1 MARYPVEM
9 PISKSPAASPKLP
22 AVPLRAAPP
31 TLAVFLS
38 LTVLACTD
46 TSLSIDDY
54 AEAPAPASR
63 TEGYSEHRNVYF
75 GDVHIHTRYS
85 FDAYL
90 LGTEVTPDQSYRFAK
105 GEAIESSF
113 GNEMKL
119 REPLDFFAVSDH
131 GFFLGVVS
139 QWADSST
146 RVGQVPGA
154 EAFHGVNEGDNLN
167 PYSSQMRSV
176 LFRERFG
183 RQMRTDGGFLRR
195 QRARM
200 ANHPQ
205 MQYASFD
212 DDAHRSAWEDSI
224 LAAERHNDPG
234 NFTTFIAYEWT
245 SSTPAPES
253 AAYHRNVIFAGSKAP
268 ARPFTR
274 IDSHEPE
281 QLWSWMD
288 QLREQGVD
296 SLAIP
301 HNMNQSHGQVFR
313 LKYSD
318 GRAVDNAF
326 AEQRMRNEPL
336 VELTQVKGTSETH
349 PKLSP
354 DDEWA
359 DFEILNTRKGKITS
373 HSDPSRSY
381 ARQALASGLAL
392 EQEGRGNPFKI
403 GFVGSS
409 DTHNGAPSFDETNY
423 FGSAPTSVSPENR
436 GTVPV
441 SRERLDYIAGL
452 APAAR
457 ARGAVVDDEQGPYFG
472 MRSMQF
478 SASGLAA
485 VWAEEN
491 TRDSI
496 FQGMRRKETYA
507 TSGTRIRLRFFGGF
521 GYDDLDP
528 ASPDLIGQ
536 AYADGVPMG
545 GDLVADSDAAPRF
558 LVWAQRDKLS
568 APLQRLQVVKGW
580 YDSGYRKE
588 TREQVYD
595 VACADGGVVDPDT
608 HRCPDNGATVD
619 LSDCS
624 FSEDLGAGE
633 LATVWEDP
641 DFDPGT
647 DAVYYVRVLE
657 NPTCRWTTWDALRA
671 GVEPRGGVALTIQ
684 ERAWSSPI
692 WYYAPR

>member
-1 MARYPVEM
+1 M
-9 PISKSPAASPKLP
+9 SKRRTILPKFSAA
-22 AVPLRAAPP
+22 AAILS
-31 TLAVFLS
+31 LAVLG
-38 LTVLACTD
+38 CTD
-46 TSLSIDDY
+46 TSLSVDDY

-63 TEGYSEHRNVYF
+63 TEGYNEQRNVYF
-75 GDVHIHTRYS
+75 GDVHVHTRYS

-90 LGTEVTPDQSYRFAK
+90 LGAEVSPDGSYRFAK
-105 GEAIESSF
+105 GEAIENTF
-113 GNEMKL
+113 GDEMKL
-119 REPLDFFAVSDH
+119 REPLDFLAVSDH
-131 GFFLGVVS
+131 GFFLGVVPL
-139 QWADSST
+139 WADPST

-154 EAFHGVNEGDNLN
+154 EAFHGVNEGDNLH
-167 PYSSQMRSV
+167 PYSVQMRSV
-176 LFRERFG
+176 LFRQRFG
-183 RQMRTDGGFLRR
+183 SQMRTEGGFLRR

-205 MQYASFD
+205 VQYASFD
-212 DDAHRSAWEDSI
+212 DEGHRTAWEDSI

-253 AAYHRNVIFAGSKAP
+253 AAYHRNVIFEGSEAP

-281 QLWSWMD
+281 QLWNWMD
-288 QLREQGVD
+288 RLREQGVD

-301 HNMNQSHGQVFR
+301 HNSNQSHGQVFR

-349 PKLSP
+349 PRLSP

-359 DFEILNTRKGKITS
+359 DFEILNTRKGKIS
-373 HSDPSRSY
+373 AHSDPSGSY
-381 ARQALASGLAL
+381 ARQALVSGLAL

-403 GFVGSS
+403 GFIGSS
-409 DTHNGAPSFDETNY
+409 DTHNGAPSFDESNT
-423 FGSAPTSVSPENR
+423 FGSSPVSGTAENR
-436 GTVPV
+436 GSVPV

-452 APAAR
+452 PPAEQAF
-457 ARGAVVDDEQGPYFG
+457 GDVVDDMLGPYFG
-472 MRSMQF
+472 MRRAQF

-491 TRDSI
+491 TRDAI
-496 FQGMRRKETYA
+496 FQSLRRKEAYA

-521 GYDDLDP
+521 DYDGLDP

-536 AYADGVPMG
+536 AYAGGVPMG

-558 LVWAQRDKLS
+558 LVWAQRDRLS

-588 TREQVYD
+588 IREQVYD
-595 VACADGGVVDPDT
+595 VACADGGAVDPET

-624 FSEDLGAGE
+624 FSDDLGAGE

-657 NPTCRWTTWDALRA
+657 NPTCRWTTWDALRV
-671 GVEPRGGVALTIQ
+671 GVEPRGGVPATIQ

-692 WYYAPR
+692 WYYASR

>member
-1 MARYPVEM
+1 MSKRRT
-9 PISKSPAASPKLP
+9 ISSRFSG
-22 AVPLRAAPP
+22 AVSLRVAPP
-31 TLAVFLS
+31 VMAVCLG
-38 LTVLACTD
+38 LTALACTD
-46 TSLSIDDY
+46 TSVSIDDY
-54 AEAPAPASR
+54 AEAAPPASL
-63 TEGYSEHRNVYF
+63 TEGYSEQRNVYF

-90 LGTEVTPDQSYRFAK
+90 LGAEVTPDQSYRFAK

-119 REPLDFFAVSDH
+119 REPLDFFAVADH
-131 GFFLGVVS
+131 GFFLGLVP
-139 QWADSST
+139 QWADPST
-146 RVGQVPGA
+146 RVGQLPGA
-154 EAFHGVNEGDNLN
+154 EAFHGVNEGDNRH
-167 PYSSQMRSV
+167 PYSAQMRSV
-176 LFRERFG
+176 LFRQSFG
-183 RQMRTDGGFLRR
+183 RQMRTEGGFMRR

-200 ANHPQ
+200 ANHPA

-212 DDAHRSAWEDSI
+212 DGAHRSAWEDSI

-253 AAYHRNVIFAGSKAP
+253 AAYHRNVIFASSKAP

-288 QLREQGVD
+288 RLREQGVD

-301 HNMNQSHGQVFR
+301 HNSNQSHGQVFR

-326 AEQRMRNEPL
+326 AELRMRNEPL
-336 VELTQVKGTSETH
+336 VELTQAKGTSETH
-349 PKLSP
+349 PRLSP

-359 DFEILNTRKGKITS
+359 DFEILNTRKGRVTA
-373 HSDPSRSY
+373 HSKPSGSY
-381 ARQALASGLAL
+381 AREALVNGLAL

-403 GFVGSS
+403 GFIGSS
-409 DTHNGAPSFDETNY
+409 DTHNGAPSFDESNY
-423 FGSAPTSVSPENR
+423 FGSAPTSVTPENR
-436 GTVPV
+436 GAVPV
-441 SRERLDYIAGL
+441 SQDRQDYIAGL
-452 APAAR
+452 PPAAR
-457 ARGAVVDDEQGPYFG
+457 AFGAMVDDELGPYFG
-472 MRSMQF
+472 MRSAQF

-496 FQGMRRKETYA
+496 FQSLRRKETYA

-521 GYDDLDP
+521 GYDGLDA
-528 ASPDLIGQ
+528 ASADLIEQ
-536 AYADGVPMG
+536 AYAGGVPMG
-545 GDLVADSDAAPRF
+545 GDLVADTDAAPRF
-558 LVWAQRDKLS
+558 LAWAQQDRHS
-568 APLQRLQVVKGW
+568 APLQRIQIVKGW
-580 YDSGYRKE
+580 YDDGYRKE

-595 VACADGGVVDPDT
+595 VACSDGAAVDPET

-619 LSDCS
+619 PSDCS
-624 FSEDLGAGE
+624 FSDDVGAGE
-633 LATVWEDP
+633 LEVVWEDP
-641 DFDPGT
+641 AFDPAM

>member
-1 MARYPVEM
+1 M
-9 PISKSPAASPKLP
+9 SKPRTTSPHLP
-22 AVPLRAAPP
+22 HRSRLRAVPVLAAG
-31 TLAVFLS
+31 LS
-38 LTVLACTD
+38 LGVLACTD

-54 AEAPAPASR
+54 AGTPAPASR
-63 TEGYSEHRNVYF
+63 TEGYNEHRNVYF
-75 GDVHIHTRYS
+75 GDVHVHTRYS

-90 LGTEVTPDQSYRFAK
+90 LGTEVTPDESYRFAR

-131 GFFLGVVS
+131 GFFLGMVP
-139 QWADSST
+139 QWADPST
-146 RVGQVPGA
+146 RVGQLPGA
-154 EAFHGVNEGDNLN
+154 QAFHGVNEGDNLN
-167 PYSSQMRSV
+167 PYSVQMRSV

-212 DDAHRSAWEDSI
+212 DGAHRSAWEDSI

-253 AAYHRNVIFAGSKAP
+253 AAYHRNVIFAGSRAP

-288 QLREQGVD
+288 RLREQGVD

-301 HNMNQSHGQVFR
+301 HNSNQSHGQVFR

-349 PKLSP
+349 PRLSP

-359 DFEILNTRKGKITS
+359 DFEILNTRKGKIS
-373 HSDPSRSY
+373 AHSDPSGSY
-381 ARQALASGLAL
+381 ARQALVSGLAL

-403 GFVGSS
+403 GFIGSS
-409 DTHNGAPSFDETNY
+409 DTHNGAPSFDESNT
-423 FGSAPTSVSPENR
+423 FGSSPVSGTAENR
-436 GTVPV
+436 GSVPV
-441 SRERLDYIAGL
+441 SRERLDYIADL
-452 APAAR
+452 PPAEQAF
-457 ARGAVVDDEQGPYFG
+457 GDVVDDMLGPYFG
-472 MRSMQF
+472 MRRAQF

-491 TRDSI
+491 TRDAI
-496 FQGMRRKETYA
+496 FQSLRRKETYA

-521 GYDDLDP
+521 DYDVLDP
-528 ASPDLIGQ
+528 ASPDLIPQ
-536 AYADGVPMG
+536 AYAGGVPMG
-545 GDLVADSDAAPRF
+545 GDLVADSDAAPRPRF
-558 LVWAQRDKLS
+558 LVWAQRDRLS

-588 TREQVYD
+588 IREQVYD
-595 VACADGGVVDPDT
+595 VACADGGAVDPET
-608 HRCPDNGATVD
+608 RRCPDNGATVD

-624 FSEDLGAGE
+624 FSDDLGAGE

-641 DFDPGT
+641 DFDPGN

-671 GVEPRGGVALTIQ
+671 GVAPRGGVPLTIQ

-692 WYYAPR
+692 WYHAPR

>member
-1 MARYPVEM
+1 M
-9 PISKSPAASPKLP
+9 SKRRRTTSRKFPAAG
-22 AVPLRAAPP
+22 PLRAAPP
-31 TLAVFLS
+31 ALAVFLS

-46 TSLSIDDY
+46 TSLSVDDY
-54 AEAPAPASR
+54 AEAPPPASQ

-90 LGTEVTPDQSYRFAK
+90 LGTDTTPDESYRFAK
-105 GEAIESSF
+105 GEAIENTF
-113 GNEMKL
+113 GDEMKL

-131 GFFLGVVS
+131 GFFLGMVP
-139 QWADSST
+139 QWADPTT
-146 RVGQVPGA
+146 RVGQLDGA
-154 EAFHGVNEGDNLN
+154 EAFHGVNEGDNLH
-167 PYSSQMRSV
+167 PYSVQMRSV
-176 LFRERFG
+176 LFRQSFG
-183 RQMRTDGGFLRR
+183 RQMRTDGGFLRQ

-212 DDAHRSAWEDSI
+212 DQAHRSAWEDSI

-288 QLREQGVD
+288 RLREQGVD

-359 DFEILNTRKGKITS
+359 DFEILNTRKGKITA

-381 ARQALASGLAL
+381 ARQALVSGLAL

-403 GFVGSS
+403 GFIGSS
-409 DTHNGAPSFDETNY
+409 DTHNGAPSFDESNE
-423 FGSAPTSVSPENR
+423 FGSSPVSGTAENR
-436 GTVPV
+436 GSVPV

-452 APAAR
+452 PPAEQAF
-457 ARGAVVDDEQGPYFG
+457 GEVVDDALGPYFG
-472 MRSMQF
+472 MRRAQF

-491 TRDSI
+491 TRDAI
-496 FQGMRRKETYA
+496 FQGLRRKETYA

-521 GYDDLDP
+521 EYDDLDP
-528 ASPDLIGQ
+528 ASPDLVGQ
-536 AYADGVPMG
+536 AYAGGVPMG
-545 GDLVADSDAAPRF
+545 GDLVAETAAAPRF

-633 LATVWEDP
+633 LAAVWEDP

-671 GVEPRGGVALTIQ
+671 GVQPRGGVAATIQ

>member
-1 MARYPVEM
+1 M
-9 PISKSPAASPKLP
+9 SKSCTTSPKLP
-22 AVPLRAAPP
+22 AAAVLRAALPA
-31 TLAVFLS
+31 LAVFLS
-38 LTVLACTD
+38 LTVVACTD

-54 AEAPAPASR
+54 AEAPSPASP
-63 TEGYSEHRNVYF
+63 TEGYSEQRNVYF
-75 GDVHIHTRYS
+75 GDVHIHTGYS

-90 LGTEVTPDQSYRFAK
+90 LGTTVTPDESYRFAK
-105 GEAIESSF
+105 GEAIEGSF

-131 GFFLGVVS
+131 GFFLGMVP
-139 QWADSST
+139 QWADPST
-146 RVGQVPGA
+146 RVGQLSGA
-154 EAFHGVNEGDNLN
+154 EAFHGVNEGDNLH
-167 PYSSQMRSV
+167 PYSAQMRSV
-176 LFRERFG
+176 LFRQSFG
-183 RQMRTDGGFLRR
+183 RQMRTEGSFMRR

-200 ANHPQ
+200 ADHPQ
-205 MQYASFD
+205 LQYASFD

-253 AAYHRNVIFAGSKAP
+253 AAYHRNVIFASSKAP

-288 QLREQGVD
+288 RLREQGVD

-318 GRAVDNAF
+318 GRGVDNAF

-336 VELTQVKGTSETH
+336 VELTQIKGTSETH
-349 PKLSP
+349 PRLSP

-359 DFEILNTRKGKITS
+359 DFEILNTRKGKIS
-373 HSDPSRSY
+373 AHSDPGRSY
-381 ARQALASGLAL
+381 ARQALVSGLAL

-403 GFVGSS
+403 GFIGSS
-409 DTHNGAPSFDETNY
+409 DTHTGAPSFDESNY
-423 FGSAPTSVSPENR
+423 FGSSPISSTAENR
-436 GTVPV
+436 AGVPV
-441 SRERLDYIAGL
+441 SQERLDYIAGL

-457 ARGAVVDDEQGPYFG
+457 AFGAVVDDELGPYFN
-472 MRSMQF
+472 MRSAQF

-496 FQGMRRKETYA
+496 FQGLRRKETYA
-507 TSGTRIRLRFFGGF
+507 TSGTRIRVRFFGGF
-521 GYDDLDP
+521 DYDGLDA
-528 ASPDLIGQ
+528 ASPDLIEQ
-536 AYADGVPMG
+536 AYAGGVPMG

-558 LVWAQRDKLS
+558 LVWAQQDRLS
-568 APLQRLQVVKGW
+568 APLQRIQIVKGW

-595 VACADGGVVDPDT
+595 VACANGGAVDPET

-619 LSDCS
+619 LADCS
-624 FSEDLGAGE
+624 FSGDLGAAE
-633 LATVWEDP
+633 LATVWVDP

-657 NPTCRWTTWDALRA
+657 NPTCRWTTWDAVRA
-671 GVEPRGGVALTIQ
+671 GLAPRGGVASTIQ